1 MKKAQPVF
9 GLVLLVVVQF
19 LCVLPGGGQ
28 TPPPSGITPPEP
40 GIVTEP
46 PQPQNERVGTIN
58 QVVSQVQTGP
68 PNSLQN
74 LNGLQD
80 FHNGDGVRVT
90 DGGKGKLS
98 LNDGTLLTLYNQ
110 AQVAG
115 VNISISPR
123 ETRIQLDDEGFDG
136 NVPSGG
142 RTVVDMPNGAQFI
155 VFGTNFFI
163 QYNTVTRIA
172 TGGNY
177 DGTVHFIQAGGTE
190 QVLPPGRMV
199 DIPAQGQVVFW
210 EIPFKPEQFEAAV
223 DQYGTPT
230 AGLEG
235 LILEFNMQPLREQ
248 PQPITT
254 IVTVPPVSQSRWSAW
269 EQLDGEITE
278 APAIAS
284 WASGRLDVFVRG
296 MDDALWHKAWDGTA
310 WSGWEYLGGVITSSP
325 AAVSWGPNRIDIFA
339 LGQDRQVWQ
348 FVWDGAWYGWYPQEG
363 GGVDF
368 GDPLQ
373 DAPAVSSGSS
383 NQLDLFV
390 RREDHNIRYKYWNGS
405 SWSLWDNLPGPIYS
419 SPSAVSRNAAE
430 TSDLV
435 ARGESG
441 QVLWSHNF
449 APWVSLGQNIQ
460 DAPAIAS
467 WGNNRLDVFARGLDD
482 SLLHI
487 YWDGFTWSNW
497 ENLGGQIYSSPA
509 AVSWGPGR
517 IDVFARGKI
526 GNLIHIWYQE

>member
-1 MKKAQPVF
+1 M
-9 GLVLLVVVQF
+9 
-19 LCVLPGGGQ
+19 
-28 TPPPSGITPPEP
+28 
-40 GIVTEP
+40 
-46 PQPQNERVGTIN
+46 
-58 QVVSQVQTGP
+58 
-68 PNSLQN
+68 
-74 LNGLQD
+74 
-80 FHNGDGVRVT
+80 
-90 DGGKGKLS
+90 
-98 LNDGTLLTLYNQ
+98 
-110 AQVAG
+110 
-115 VNISISPR
+115 
-123 ETRIQLDDEGFDG
+123 
-136 NVPSGG
+136 
-142 RTVVDMPNGAQFI
+142 
-155 VFGTNFFI
+155 
-163 QYNTVTRIA
+163 
-172 TGGNY
+172 
-177 DGTVHFIQAGGTE
+177 
-190 QVLPPGRMV
+190 
-199 DIPAQGQVVFW
+199 
-210 EIPFKPEQFEAAV
+210 
-223 DQYGTPT
+223 
-230 AGLEG
+230 
-235 LILEFNMQPLREQ
+235 
-248 PQPITT
+248 
-254 IVTVPPVSQSRWSAW
+254 
-269 EQLDGEITE
+269 
-278 APAIAS
+278 
-284 WASGRLDVFVRG
+284 
-296 MDDALWHKAWDGTA
+296 
-310 WSGWEYLGGVITSSP
+310 
-325 AAVSWGPNRIDIFA
+325 
-339 LGQDRQVWQ
+339 
-348 FVWDGAWYGWYPQEG
+348 WDGAWYGWYPQEG